1 MDAIELGK
9 DKAQQLNKF
18 IELATQCIDDNKRD
32 YAISLLSSAISQYPA
47 GIMTTEE
54 IEGKIPSRSEILT
67 KLGIIFTESGSSL
80 DPTGVHLFQQAIL
93 YDRKYVAANYYLG
106 KILMNN
112 GNIAEANELMER
124 AMHNSVEGDRFYGPA
139 QKSIEEMTDM
149 TDSNDPIFA
158 IDYLIGQSM
167 SHALIDSPIGTFK
180 KMSFDNDKIENKYD
194 ANVQMFPTNATTEK
208 LNNIR
213 EFNSNHGFE
222 QTSFEEFLPA
232 HLPLFEEHNQL
243 SLMLGEGYTLIDM
256 GAEIYDVCGLNIEPQ
271 LTFTFYKLINNE
283 TNCYSYLLL
292 AGKSPLELK
301 DRQLSKNDNFEYD
314 TRIFDVY
321 KNKIFFD
328 SDNMIKFSLALA
340 KDYFNDDITLD
351 NISDKSISGIKD
363 ETFNQ
368 LLEIHDD
375 FNINDSRVRIIID
388 TDIKA

>member
-32 YAISLLSSAISQYPA
+32 DAISLLSSAISQYPA
-47 GIMTTEE
+47 GVMTTEE
-54 IEGKIPSRSEILT
+54 IEGKVPSRSEILT

-93 YDRKYVAANYYLG
+93 YDCKYVAANYYLG

-124 AMHNSVEGDRFYGPA
+124 ALHNSVEGDRFYGPA
-139 QKSIEEMTDM
+139 QKAIEEMTDM
-149 TDSNDPIFA
+149 TDSKDPIFA

-180 KMSFDNDKIENKYD
+180 KMSFDKIENKYD
-194 ANVQMFPTNATTEK
+194 ANVQMFPTDATSER
-208 LNNIR
+208 LNGIR

-222 QTSFEEFLPA
+222 QTSFEEFLPT

-243 SLMLGEGYTLIDM
+243 SLILGEGYTLMDM

-292 AGKSPLELK
+292 SGKSPLELK
-301 DRQLSKNDNFEYD
+301 DKQLSTNSNFEYD

-351 NISDKSISGIKD
+351 NIENKSISGVND

>member
-32 YAISLLSSAISQYPA
+32 DAISLLSSAISQYPA
-47 GIMTTEE
+47 GVMTTEE

-124 AMHNSVEGDRFYGPA
+124 ALHNSVEGDRFYGPA
-139 QKSIEEMTDM
+139 QKAIEEMTQM
-149 TDSNDPIFA
+149 TDSKDPIFA

-180 KMSFDNDKIENKYD
+180 KMSFDKIENKYD
-194 ANVQMFPTNATTEK
+194 ANVQMFPTDATTEK
-208 LNNIR
+208 LNGIR

-271 LTFTFYKLINNE
+271 LTFTFYKLINNG
-283 TNCYSYLLL
+283 TNRYSYLLL

-301 DRQLSKNDNFEYD
+301 DRQLSSNENFEYD

-351 NISDKSISGIKD
+351 NIENKSISGVKD
-363 ETFNQ
+363 ETSNQ

>member
-32 YAISLLSSAISQYPA
+32 DAISLLSSAISQYPA

-93 YDRKYVAANYYLG
+93 YDCKYVAANYYLG

-124 AMHNSVEGDRFYGPA
+124 ALHNSVEGDRFYGPA
-139 QKSIEEMTDM
+139 QKAIEEMTELN
-149 TDSNDPIFA
+149 DSKDPIFA
-158 IDYLIGQSM
+158 TDYLIGQSM
-167 SHALIDSPIGTFK
+167 SHAIIDSPIGTFK
-180 KMSFDNDKIENKYD
+180 KMSFDKIENKYD
-194 ANVQMFPTNATTEK
+194 ANVQMFPTDVTTEK

-222 QTSFEEFLPA
+222 QTSFEEFLPD

-243 SLMLGEGYTLIDM
+243 SLILGEGYTLIDM

-301 DRQLSKNDNFEYD
+301 DRQLSKDESFEYN

-328 SDNMIKFSLALA
+328 SDNMIRFTLTLA

-351 NISDKSISGIKD
+351 NIANKSINGVKD
-363 ETFNQ
+363 ETLNQ

-375 FNINDSRVRIIID
+375 FSINDSRVRIIID
-388 TDIKA
+388 TNIKA

>member
-18 IELATQCIDDNKRD
+18 IELATQCVDDNKRD
-32 YAISLLSSAISQYPA
+32 DAISLLSSAISQYPA
-47 GIMTTEE
+47 GVMTTEE

-67 KLGIIFTESGSSL
+67 KLGIIFTESGATL

-93 YDRKYVAANYYLG
+93 YDCKYVAANYYLG

-112 GNIAEANELMER
+112 ENIAEANELMER
-124 AMHNSVEGDRFYGPA
+124 ALRNSVEGDRFYGPA
-139 QKSIEEMTDM
+139 QKAIEEMTEL
-149 TDSNDPIFA
+149 TDSKDPIFA
-158 IDYLIGQSM
+158 TDYLIGQSM
-167 SHALIDSPIGTFK
+167 SHAIIDSPIGTFK
-180 KMSFDNDKIENKYD
+180 KMSFDKIENKYD
-194 ANVQMFPTNATTEK
+194 ANVQMFPTDATKEK

-222 QTSFEEFLPA
+222 QSSFEEFLPA

-243 SLMLGEGYTLIDM
+243 SLMLGQGYTLVDM

-301 DRQLSKNDNFEYD
+301 DRQLSKDENFEYN

-328 SDNMIKFSLALA
+328 SDNMIKFTLTLA

-351 NISDKSISGIKD
+351 NIANKSINGVKD

-375 FNINDSRVRIIID
+375 FSINDSRVRIIID
-388 TDIKA
+388 TNIKA

>member
-1 MDAIELGK
+1 MNDL
-9 DKAQQLNKF
+9 
-18 IELATQCIDDNKRD
+18 IDSK
-32 YAISLLSSAISQYPA
+32 
-47 GIMTTEE
+47 
-54 IEGKIPSRSEILT
+54 
-67 KLGIIFTESGSSL
+67 
-80 DPTGVHLFQQAIL
+80 
-93 YDRKYVAANYYLG
+93 
-106 KILMNN
+106 
-112 GNIAEANELMER
+112 
-124 AMHNSVEGDRFYGPA
+124 
-139 QKSIEEMTDM
+139 
-149 TDSNDPIFA
+149 DPIFA
-158 IDYLIGQSM
+158 TDYLIGQSM
-167 SHALIDSPIGTFK
+167 SHASSIVPIGTFK
-180 KMSFDNDKIENKYD
+180 KMSFDKIENKYD
-194 ANVQMFPTNATTEK
+194 ANVQMFPTDDTTEK
-208 LNNIR
+208 LNGIR

-301 DRQLSKNDNFEYD
+301 DKATKYNDDNLEYD

-351 NISDKSISGIKD
+351 NIENKSISGVND
-363 ETFNQ
+363 ETFQPITRNP
-368 LLEIHDD
+368 
-375 FNINDSRVRIIID
+375 R
-388 TDIKA
+388 

>member
-18 IELATQCIDDNKRD
+18 IELATQSIDDNKRD
-32 YAISLLSSAISQYPA
+32 DAISLLSSAISQYTA
-47 GIMTTEE
+47 GVMTTEE

-67 KLGIIFTESGSSL
+67 KLGIIFTESGATL

-124 AMHNSVEGDRFYGPA
+124 ALNNSTEGDRFYGPA
-139 QKSIEEMTDM
+139 KKAIEEMNDLI
-149 TDSNDPIFA
+149 DSKDPIFA
-158 IDYLIGQSM
+158 TDYLIGQSM

-180 KMSFDNDKIENKYD
+180 KMSFDKIENKYD
-194 ANVQMFPTNATTEK
+194 ANVQMFPTDDTTEK
-208 LNNIR
+208 LNGIR

-301 DRQLSKNDNFEYD
+301 DRQLSNDDSLEYD

-351 NISDKSISGIKD
+351 NIENKSISGVKD

>member
-9 DKAQQLNKF
+9 DKTQQLNKF

-32 YAISLLSSAISQYPA
+32 DAISLLSSAIAQFPA
-47 GIMTTEE
+47 GVMTTEE

-67 KLGIIFTESGSSL
+67 KLGIIFTESGSTL
-80 DPTGVHLFQQAIL
+80 DPTGVHLFQQAIV
-93 YDRKYVAANYYLG
+93 YDKKYVAANYYLG
-106 KILMNN
+106 KMLMNN
-112 GNIAEANELMER
+112 NNIAEANELMEN
-124 AMHNSVEGDRFYGPA
+124 ALNNSIEGDRFFGPA
-139 QKSIEEMTDM
+139 QKAIEEMTEM
-149 TDSNDPIFA
+149 VDSKDPIFA

-180 KMSFDNDKIENKYD
+180 KMSFDKIENKYD
-194 ANVQMFPTNATTEK
+194 ANVQMFPTEATTNK
-208 LNNIR
+208 LNDIR

-292 AGKSPLELK
+292 SGKSPLELK
-301 DRQLSKNDNFEYD
+301 DRQISSDDKFEYD

-328 SDNMIKFSLALA
+328 ADNMIKFTLALT
-340 KDYFNDDITLD
+340 KDYFDDDITLD
-351 NISDKSISGIKD
+351 NITNQSINGIKD